1 MRQNYTKHNHKTTEI
16 CQDHVF
22 FDNDLYEDEANL
34 PQFNLERLARNAAQ
48 RMIQE
53 ALELEVTE
61 FLERSKHAKTKAAD
75 FRGYRNGHHKERTI
89 STSFGS
95 LSVKVPRV
103 SDNRE
108 AFQSQ
113 LY

>member
-1 MRQNYTKHNHKTTEI
+1 
-16 CQDHVF
+16 VF

-61 FLERSKHAKTKAAD
+61 FLERSKNAKTNPED

-89 STSFGS
+89 ATSFGS
-95 LSVKVPRV
+95 LLVKVPRV